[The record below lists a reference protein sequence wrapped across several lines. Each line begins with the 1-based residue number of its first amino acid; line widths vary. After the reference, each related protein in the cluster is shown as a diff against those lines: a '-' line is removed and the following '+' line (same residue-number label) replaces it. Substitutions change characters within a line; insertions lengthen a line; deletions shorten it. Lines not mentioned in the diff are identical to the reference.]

1 MNSIF
6 ELLDTLDPSEK
17 TKLLKLSAVK
27 NSIQS
32 KKYQLLK
39 AYIQSPNQEDREY
52 CRRLYSTESKAA
64 FIQLKK
70 RVKEDIYEMIPCLGS
85 SLKINGEVQER
96 IACTNLLLQSQ
107 HLLSRGLEKAGS
119 KTLEKSL
126 KTAVEADLPDLILCV
141 FDTARRFGIE
151 GVIQSK
157 DLPQLELIIKSH
169 LQILVNR
176 HLEQTKPQSF
186 QNAELGL
193 VLKHLNTEQKQW
205 EYLSMIRKALSNKDL
220 EKAVDLRKESAEL
233 FEENKISEEINQ
245 EFALI
250 QQQILIHTGRFKE
263 VIQHYKSLDYSRFLN
278 PENRLEHI
286 QYQWLALYYLGRLD
300 EAQALLKKSL
310 SKFNPELN
318 SKWKYWEACL
328 HFRMKSFKSALKL
341 IHDCQPQLKYS
352 PNFYLGSK
360 MLELMIL
367 FDQNDLDWLDYKIEN
382 LRKLISRWTGKINP
396 RIEGGF
402 KLFSKIQRKT
412 LEDPAN
418 QIFGNEE
425 MTNLVQARGRYF
437 WDPTDFE
444 LVRFDSWIENRLV

>member
-6 ELLDTLDPSEK
+6 DLIDALDPSEK

-27 NSIQS
+27 NSTQS

-39 AYIQSPNQEDREY
+39 EYIHFPNQEDKVY
-52 CRRLYSTESKAA
+52 CRRLYSTESKSA
-64 FIQLKK
+64 FVQLKK

-85 SLKINGEVQER
+85 SLKINGEVQDR
-96 IACTNLLLQSQ
+96 ITCTSLLLQSQ

-141 FDTARRFGIE
+141 FDTARRFGVE
-151 GVIQSK
+151 GVIHSK
-157 DLPQLELIIKSH
+157 DLPQLELIVKSH

-176 HLEQTKPQSF
+176 HLEQSTPISC
-186 QNAELGL
+186 QNVELGL
-193 VLKHLNTEQKQW
+193 VLRHLTTEQKQW

-220 EKAVDLRKESAEL
+220 DKAEDLQKESAEL
-233 FEENKISEEINQ
+233 FEKNKTSEEINQ
-245 EFALI
+245 ELTLI
-250 QQQILIHTGRFKE
+250 QQQILIHTGKFKE
-263 VIQHYKSLDYSRFLN
+263 VIQHYKSMDSSRFLSS
-278 PENRLEHI
+278 ENRLEHI
-286 QYQWLALYYLGRLD
+286 QYQWLALYYLGRLE

-328 HFRMKSFKSALKL
+328 HFRMNSFKSALKL

-402 KLFSKIQRKT
+402 KLFSKIQRKNV
-412 LEDPAN
+412 EDSAI
-418 QIFGNEE
+418 QIIGNEE
-425 MTNLVQARGRYF
+425 MTNLVQARGSYF

-444 LVRFDSWIENRLV
+444 LVRFDAWIEKRLV